1 MRIAFLFLLISNLAF
16 GQNIFAKFMI
26 HPSKG
31 LSENVDSLI
40 TALAP
45 MRPDSAIVPKGTKF
59 YDVLVT
65 NRAGYVMAYK
75 IHNKPWTNKNTQ
87 GTLNAFALSIL
98 YYMKQGSMYY
108 SPTELL
114 EIRDSLSLKV
124 YLKTDKSLLASFT
137 FSPKSYLIPRKQ

>member
-1 MRIAFLFLLISNLAF
+1 MKILFILFFPLIVN

-26 HPSKG
+26 HPSKK

-59 YDVLVT
+59 YDILVT
-65 NRAGYVMAYK
+65 NKAGFVMAYK

-87 GTLNAFALSIL
+87 GVLNAFTLSIL
-98 YYMKQGSMYY
+98 YYMKQGSLYY
-108 SPTELL
+108 DPTELL
-114 EIRDSLSLKV
+114 EIRDNSGLKV
-124 YLKTDKSLLASFT
+124 YLKLDKSLLASFT
-137 FSPKSYLIPRKQ
+137 YSPINYLIPRK